1 MPCRDARACRQA
13 DMETQARQSS
23 AWVEWANTQARKWG
37 ISPYAA
43 LMSRMPHWE
52 EWPPDDDM

>member
-1 MPCRDARACRQA
+1 
-13 DMETQARQSS
+13 METQARQSS